1 MVKSSIVGEIWLVAI
16 PLLVRKENNSFDT
29 TFQIRPFLMIDE
41 GKGVLV
47 EENPDYLGLKIT
59 TKKNK
64 LNKAKEIKNW
74 KELGLKEKSFVR
86 IEIPERIEKSQLIA
100 FVGKM
105 PQDQFME
112 FYRAILNVFN
122 IEVIQQLIESQKEL
136 V

>member
-1 MVKSSIVGEIWLVAI
+1 MSTKSIVGEIWLVAI

-47 EENPDYLGLKIT
+47 EENPDCLGVKIT
-59 TKKNK
+59 TKRNR
-64 LNKAKEIKNW
+64 LNKSKEIKNW

-86 IEIPERIEKSQLIA
+86 IEIPERIEKGQLIS
-100 FVGKM
+100 FVTKM
-105 PQDQFME
+105 PENQFLE
-112 FYRAILNVFN
+112 FYRAVLNVFN
-122 IEVIQQLIESQKEL
+122 IEIIQQLIESGKEP

>member
-1 MVKSSIVGEIWLVAI
+1 MADKSIVGEIWLVAI
-16 PLLVRKENNSFDT
+16 PLLVKKDDNSFDT

-47 EENPDYLGLKIT
+47 EENPDYLGVKIT

-74 KELGLKEKSFVR
+74 RELGLKEKSFVR
-86 IEIPERIEKSQLIA
+86 IEIPERIEKNQLIA
-100 FVGKM
+100 YITKM
-105 PQDQFME
+105 PQKQFME
-112 FYRAILNVFN
+112 FYKEILNVFN
-122 IEVIQQLIESQKEL
+122 IEIIQQLIESEKET

>member
-1 MVKSSIVGEIWLVAI
+1 MAKNSIVGEIWLVAI
-16 PLLVRKENNSFDT
+16 PLLVKKENNSFDT

-47 EENPDYLGLKIT
+47 EENPDCLGVKIT
-59 TKKNK
+59 TKRNK
-64 LNKAKEIKNW
+64 LNKTKEIKNW

-100 FVGKM
+100 FVTKM
-105 PQDQFME
+105 PHDQFIE
-112 FYRAILNVFN
+112 FYKEILNVFN
-122 IEVIQQLIESQKEL
+122 IKVIQQLIESEKEP

>member
-1 MVKSSIVGEIWLVAI
+1 MVENSIVGEIWLVAI

-64 LNKAKEIKNW
+64 LNKGKEIKNW

-100 FVGKM
+100 FIAKM

-122 IEVIQQLIESQKEL
+122 IEVIQQLIESEKEP